1 VLAVELDGQRDE
13 AGKSGFHVSTFLL
26 EINALILGFLSIAY
40 SPPGFKTSF
49 KIELKKQP
57 G

>member
-49 KIELKKQP
+49 KIE
-57 G
+57 